1 MNSSKEMTII
11 LDRAYSI
18 LDKNDKLKI
27 KKIITEINKPMK
39 APNNFPQL
47 IRSAIKETAK
57 VQKIKISQEKYY
69 DKFLYNLDNSI
80 EFISKNDFKPM
91 SPTWVKYNQ
100 KMFSNTQLHISDDN
114 TIENYYYPNF
124 DENKDK
130 DFISFNSYKKYLS
143 GEKRPSIVRM
153 RNMLKFFEDTANK
166 DDPRK
171 YEDEFYDLNYL
182 KNYIHFS
189 YHETLFH
196 DINQE
201 INYIFQI
208 IIDSLNGL
216 HDMNKVISK
225 LIPSTENGLNE
236 NIEWIKSFSKFNN
249 IALTKLDFAQK
260 ALYLEKI
267 KLSDLPKI
275 NLTNSTAFL
284 KIIHHYIV
292 SAQSPF
298 YNNLFTGEPA
308 QTIIGNYIDN
318 YFLEKYYDISSPSWI
333 PVQLNEANFIY
344 IISTKA
350 ILDFL
355 HNMPYRIKATNN
367 LLNTPGFNFKK

>member
-1 MNSSKEMTII
+1 
-11 LDRAYSI
+11 
-18 LDKNDKLKI
+18 
-27 KKIITEINKPMK
+27 MK

-91 SPTWVKYNQ
+91 SPTWVKYNR

-171 YEDEFYDLNYL
+171 YEDEFYDLNY
-182 KNYIHFS
+182 S
-189 YHETLFH
+189 
-196 DINQE
+196 
-201 INYIFQI
+201 
-208 IIDSLNGL
+208 
-216 HDMNKVISK
+216 
-225 LIPSTENGLNE
+225 
-236 NIEWIKSFSKFNN
+236 
-249 IALTKLDFAQK
+249 
-260 ALYLEKI
+260 
-267 KLSDLPKI
+267 
-275 NLTNSTAFL
+275 
-284 KIIHHYIV
+284 
-292 SAQSPF
+292 
-298 YNNLFTGEPA
+298 
-308 QTIIGNYIDN
+308 
-318 YFLEKYYDISSPSWI
+318 
-333 PVQLNEANFIY
+333 
-344 IISTKA
+344 
-350 ILDFL
+350 
-355 HNMPYRIKATNN
+355 RI
-367 LLNTPGFNFKK
+367 

>member
-1 MNSSKEMTII
+1 
-11 LDRAYSI
+11 
-18 LDKNDKLKI
+18 
-27 KKIITEINKPMK
+27 
-39 APNNFPQL
+39 
-47 IRSAIKETAK
+47 
-57 VQKIKISQEKYY
+57 
-69 DKFLYNLDNSI
+69 
-80 EFISKNDFKPM
+80 
-91 SPTWVKYNQ
+91 
-100 KMFSNTQLHISDDN
+100 
-114 TIENYYYPNF
+114 
-124 DENKDK
+124 
-130 DFISFNSYKKYLS
+130 
-143 GEKRPSIVRM
+143 
-153 RNMLKFFEDTANK
+153 
-166 DDPRK
+166 
-171 YEDEFYDLNYL
+171 
-182 KNYIHFS
+182 
-189 YHETLFH
+189 
-196 DINQE
+196 
-201 INYIFQI
+201 
-208 IIDSLNGL
+208 
-216 HDMNKVISK
+216 MNKVISK

-344 IISTKA
+344 NIYKSHFRFLAQHA
-350 ILDFL
+350 IQ
-355 HNMPYRIKATNN
+355 NQSY
-367 LLNTPGFNFKK
+367 